1 MPVSTAGEPNTCDK
15 LITKSY
21 SVIISTRQEQING
34 RLLFE
39 KFHLISICFTLWQQT
54 LHVFI
59 SFKNWQ
65 YLSFYSPVNTYLST
79 ICPLGDSHRKI
90 CKYLSTKA
98 LKSKA

>member
-39 KFHLISICFTLWQQT
+39 KFHLFQFVLRYGNRHYTFSFPLKIGNIF
-54 LHVFI
+54 HFI
-59 SFKNWQ
+59 
-65 YLSFYSPVNTYLST
+65 LL
-79 ICPLGDSHRKI
+79 
-90 CKYLSTKA
+90 
-98 LKSKA
+98 

>member
-39 KFHLISICFTLWQQT
+39 KFHLISM
-54 LHVFI
+54 
-59 SFKNWQ
+59 
-65 YLSFYSPVNTYLST
+65 FYVMATDITRFHFL
-79 ICPLGDSHRKI
+79 
-90 CKYLSTKA
+90 
-98 LKSKA
+98 